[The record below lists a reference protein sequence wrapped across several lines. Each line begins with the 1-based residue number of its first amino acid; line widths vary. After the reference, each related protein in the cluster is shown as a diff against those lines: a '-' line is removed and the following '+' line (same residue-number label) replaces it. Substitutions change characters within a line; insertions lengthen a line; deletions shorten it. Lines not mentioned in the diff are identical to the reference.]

1 MFFSLFQDKIFSEQ
15 RFVCGELLR
24 KTEIIRKIRIE
35 IINDENDLVTF
46 YLHTEINVEINT
58 LQRPAILW

>member
-35 IINDENDLVTF
+35 IINDENDLVT
-46 YLHTEINVEINT
+46 LLVLKHVEINT
-58 LQRPAILW
+58 LH

>member
-35 IINDENDLVTF
+35 IINDENDLVT
-46 YLHTEINVEINT
+46 LLVLLKHLEINT
-58 LQRPAILW
+58 LH